1 MQGGYLLIELALVL
15 AISTILLTTQFSQIA
30 RALDDSLATDTGD
43 YMTQLQGAVNNFAS
57 TNNAALKSG
66 AAITGFTASLQPTI
80 AELKAANF
88 LNANFSAI
96 SPLRLPFQISMST
109 VGTCPYLSLTPTSAN
124 REINEHPPRP

>member
-109 VGTCPYLSLTPTSAN
+109 VGTCP
-124 REINEHPPRP
+124 